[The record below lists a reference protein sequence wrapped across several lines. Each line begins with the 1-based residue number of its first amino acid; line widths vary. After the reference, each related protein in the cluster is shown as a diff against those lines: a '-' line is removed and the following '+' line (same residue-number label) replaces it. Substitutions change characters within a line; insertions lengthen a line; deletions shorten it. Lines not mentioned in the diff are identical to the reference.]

1 MRLIEAIRMA
11 FQMIRAQKL
20 KSFFSLIGVLIGVMF
35 LIAVWS
41 IVSGMNDYVEDRIA
55 NRLIGAN
62 SFQLRQRP
70 SITTG
75 NITREEWLSWR
86 RRPRVTVADA
96 EYVAARIQ
104 TPVRTAKFCQD
115 RVSIS
120 YGGKTAKDIDLI
132 GTEPEY
138 FNIRDYA
145 ITSGRAFT
153 VQEMRAARP
162 VLVIGDLLA
171 ERLFEGVDPIGKAVN
186 VGGIHYRVIG
196 VVEKQGTAFG
206 ISMDKFAIMPYTS
219 QGRRLI
225 CPINVL
231 DELLVKADN
240 PTSMVVAM
248 NEVEALMRGRRRL
261 KPDQENNFFLQTAE
275 GALEGWNKVSQY
287 LSIGLPLLVGI
298 SLVVGGIV
306 IMNIML
312 MSVTERSRE
321 IGIRKALGAKRSDIL
336 SQFLVEAATVSTI
349 GAAFGIVLG
358 ITLAMVVRALS
369 PLPAVVVPMSIALGV
384 SLGMLV
390 GIVAGVY
397 PAYRAAK
404 LDPIVALRAE

>member
-312 MSVTERSRE
+312 MSVTERTRE

-336 SQFLVEAATVSTI
+336 SQFLVEAATVSTV

-358 ITLAMVVRALS
+358 IALAMVVRALS

>member
-1 MRLIEAIRMA
+1 MRLLEAVRMA
-11 FQMIRAQKL
+11 LRMLWAQKL

-41 IVSGMNDYVEDRIA
+41 IVAGMNHYMEDRIA

-62 SFQLRQRP
+62 AFQLRQRP
-70 SITTG
+70 SFSIG

-86 RRPRVTVADA
+86 RRPRVSVADA
-96 EYVAARIQ
+96 QYVAARIE
-104 TPVRTAKFCQD
+104 TPVRTAMYCMD

-120 YGGKTAKDIDLI
+120 YGGKTARDIDLI

-138 FNIRDYA
+138 FNIRDYEIA
-145 ITSGRAFT
+145 SGRAFT

-162 VLVIGDLLA
+162 VLVVGDLLA
-171 ERLFEGVDPIGKAVN
+171 ERLFEGVDPLGKQVN
-186 VGGIHYRVIG
+186 VGGIQYRVIG
-196 VVEKQGTAFG
+196 IVEKQGTMFG
-206 ISMDKFAIMPYTS
+206 LSMDKFAIMPYTS

-240 PTSMVVAM
+240 PTSMLVAM

-261 KPDQENNFFLQTAE
+261 KPDQDNNFHLQTAE
-275 GALEGWNKVSQY
+275 GALEGWNRVSRY
-287 LSIGLPLLVGI
+287 LSLGLPLLVGI

-312 MSVTERSRE
+312 MSVTERTRE

-336 SQFLVEAATVSTI
+336 SQFLVEAATVSTV

-358 ITLAMVVRALS
+358 LTLAFVVRELS
-369 PLPAVVVPMSIALGV
+369 PLPAVVAPMSIGLGV
-384 SLGMLV
+384 TLGMFV

-397 PAYRAAK
+397 PAYRAAR
-404 LDPIVALRAE
+404 LDPIVALGAE

>member
-1 MRLIEAIRMA
+1 MRLLEAIRMA
-11 FQMIRAQKL
+11 LRMLWAQKL

-41 IVSGMNDYVEDRIA
+41 IVAGMNHYMEDRIA

-62 SFQLRQRP
+62 AFQLRQRP
-70 SITTG
+70 SFSTG

-86 RRPRVTVADA
+86 RRPRVSVADA
-96 EYVAARIQ
+96 QYVAARIE
-104 TPVRTAKFCQD
+104 TPVRTAMYCVD
-115 RVSIS
+115 RVDVS
-120 YGGKTAKDIDLI
+120 YGGKTARDIDLI

-138 FNIRDYA
+138 FNIRDYEIA
-145 ITSGRAFT
+145 TGRAFT

-171 ERLFEGVDPIGKAVN
+171 ERLFEGVDPLGKRVN
-186 VGGIHYRVIG
+186 VGGIQYRIIG
-196 VVEKQGTAFG
+196 IVEKQGTMFG
-206 ISMDKFAIMPYTS
+206 LSMDKFAIMPYTS

-240 PTSMVVAM
+240 STSMLVAM

-261 KPDQENNFFLQTAE
+261 KPDQDNNFHLQTAE
-275 GALEGWNKVSQY
+275 GALEGWNRISRY
-287 LSIGLPLLVGI
+287 LSLGLPLLVGI

-312 MSVTERSRE
+312 MSVTERTRE

-336 SQFLVEAATVSTI
+336 SQFLVEAATVSTV

-358 ITLAMVVRALS
+358 ITLAFVVRALS
-369 PLPAVVVPMSIALGV
+369 PLPAVVAPMSVALGV
-384 SLGMLV
+384 TLGMLV
-390 GIVAGVY
+390 GIAAGVY
-397 PAYRAAK
+397 PAYRAAR
-404 LDPIVALRAE
+404 LDPIVALGME

>member
-11 FQMIRAQKL
+11 FRMIRAQKL

-104 TPVRTAKFCQD
+104 TPVRTAKYCQD

-145 ITSGRAFT
+145 IASGRAFT

-171 ERLFEGVDPIGKAVN
+171 ERLFEGADPIGKAVS
-186 VGGIHYRVIG
+186 VGGIQYRVVG

-206 ISMDKFAIMPYTS
+206 LSMDKFAIMPYTS

-312 MSVTERSRE
+312 MSVTERTRE

-336 SQFLVEAATVSTI
+336 SQFLVEAATVSTV

-358 ITLAMVVRALS
+358 IALAMVVRALS

>member
-1 MRLIEAIRMA
+1 
-11 FQMIRAQKL
+11 
-20 KSFFSLIGVLIGVMF
+20 
-35 LIAVWS
+35 
-41 IVSGMNDYVEDRIA
+41 
-55 NRLIGAN
+55 
-62 SFQLRQRP
+62 
-70 SITTG
+70 
-75 NITREEWLSWR
+75 
-86 RRPRVTVADA
+86 
-96 EYVAARIQ
+96 
-104 TPVRTAKFCQD
+104 
-115 RVSIS
+115 
-120 YGGKTAKDIDLI
+120 
-132 GTEPEY
+132 
-138 FNIRDYA
+138 
-145 ITSGRAFT
+145 
-153 VQEMRAARP
+153 
-162 VLVIGDLLA
+162 
-171 ERLFEGVDPIGKAVN
+171 
-186 VGGIHYRVIG
+186 
-196 VVEKQGTAFG
+196 
-206 ISMDKFAIMPYTS
+206 MDKFAIMPYTS

-312 MSVTERSRE
+312 MSVTERTRE

>member
-11 FQMIRAQKL
+11 LRMLRAQKL

-62 SFQLRQRP
+62 AFQLRQRP
-70 SITTG
+70 SFSTG

-86 RRPRVTVADA
+86 RRPRISVADA
-96 EYVAARIQ
+96 QYVAARIE
-104 TPVRTAKFCQD
+104 TPVRTSMYCVD

-120 YGGKTAKDIDLI
+120 FGGKTAKDIDLI

-145 ITSGRAFT
+145 IASGRAFT

-171 ERLFEGVDPIGKAVN
+171 ERLFEGVDPLGKKVS
-186 VGGIHYRVIG
+186 VGGIQYRIIG
-196 VVEKQGTAFG
+196 VVEKQGSMLG
-206 ISMDKFAIMPYTS
+206 LSMDKFAIMPYTS

-225 CPINVL
+225 CPINIL
-231 DELLVKADN
+231 DELLVKAEN
-240 PTSMVVAM
+240 STSMMVAM

-261 KPDQENNFFLQTAE
+261 KPDQENNFHLQTAE
-275 GALEGWNKVSQY
+275 GALEGWNRIARY
-287 LSIGLPLLVGI
+287 LTIGLPLLVGI

-312 MSVTERSRE
+312 MSVTERTRE

-336 SQFLVEAATVSTI
+336 SQFLVEAATVSTV
-349 GAAFGIVLG
+349 GAAFGIILG
-358 ITLAMVVRALS
+358 LALAFVVRSLT
-369 PLPAVVVPMSIALGV
+369 PLPAVVAPFSIALGV
-384 SLGMLV
+384 TLGMLV

-397 PAYRAAK
+397 PAYRAAR

>member
-312 MSVTERSRE
+312 MSVTERTRE

>member
-115 RVSIS
+115 RVNIS

-171 ERLFEGVDPIGKAVN
+171 ERLFEGADPIGKAVN

-240 PTSMVVAM
+240 PASMVVAM

-312 MSVTERSRE
+312 MSVTERTRE

-336 SQFLVEAATVSTI
+336 SQFLVEAATVSTV

-369 PLPAVVVPMSIALGV
+369 PLPAVVVPMSIVLGV

-397 PAYRAAK
+397 PAYRAAR

>member
-1 MRLIEAIRMA
+1 MRLLEAIRMA
-11 FQMIRAQKL
+11 LRMLWAHKL

-41 IVSGMNDYVEDRIA
+41 IVSGMNDYMEDRIA

-62 SFQLRQRP
+62 AFQLRQRP
-70 SITTG
+70 SFSTG

-96 EYVAARIQ
+96 QYVALRIE
-104 TPVRTAKFCQD
+104 TPVRTALYCMD

-120 YGGKTAKDIDLI
+120 YGGKTAKEIDLI

-145 ITSGRAFT
+145 IAAGRAFT

-171 ERLFEGVDPIGKAVN
+171 DRLFEEIDPLGKLVK
-186 VGGIHYRVIG
+186 VGGIQYRVIG
-196 VVEKQGTAFG
+196 VVEKQGTMFG
-206 ISMDKFAIMPYTS
+206 LSMDKFAIMPYTS
-219 QGRRLI
+219 QARRLI

-240 PTSMVVAM
+240 PTSMLVAM

-261 KPDQENNFFLQTAE
+261 KPDQENNFHLQTAE
-275 GALEGWNKVSQY
+275 AALEGWNRISAY

-312 MSVTERSRE
+312 MSVTERTRE
-321 IGIRKALGAKRSDIL
+321 IGIRKAVGARRSDIL
-336 SQFLVEAATVSTI
+336 SQFLVEAATVSTV

-358 ITLAMVVRALS
+358 LALAFVVRELS
-369 PLPAVVVPMSIALGV
+369 PLPAVVAPMSIALGV
-384 SLGMLV
+384 TLGMFV

-397 PAYRAAK
+397 PAYLAAR
-404 LDPIVALRAE
+404 LDPIVALGME

>member
-1 MRLIEAIRMA
+1 MRLLEAIRMA
-11 FQMIRAQKL
+11 LRMLRAQKL

-41 IVSGMNDYVEDRIA
+41 IVAGMNHYMEDRIA

-62 SFQLRQRP
+62 AFQLRQRP
-70 SITTG
+70 SFSTG

-86 RRPRVTVADA
+86 RRPRVSVADA
-96 EYVAARIQ
+96 QYVAARIE
-104 TPVRTAKFCQD
+104 TPVRTSMYCVD
-115 RVSIS
+115 RVHIS
-120 YGGKTAKDIDLI
+120 YGGKTARDIDLI

-138 FNIRDYA
+138 FNIRDYEIA
-145 ITSGRAFT
+145 SGRAFT

-171 ERLFEGVDPIGKAVN
+171 ERLFEGVDPLRKLVN
-186 VGGIHYRVIG
+186 VGGIQYRVVG

-206 ISMDKFAIMPYTS
+206 LSMDKFAIMPYTS
-219 QGRRLI
+219 QARRLI

-240 PTSMVVAM
+240 PTNMLVAM

-261 KPDQENNFFLQTAE
+261 KPDQENNFHLQTAE
-275 GALEGWNKVSQY
+275 GALEGWNRVSQY

-312 MSVTERSRE
+312 MSVTERTRE
-321 IGIRKALGAKRSDIL
+321 IGIRKALGANRSDIL
-336 SQFLVEAATVSTI
+336 SQFLVEAATVSTV
-349 GAAFGIVLG
+349 GAALG
-358 ITLAMVVRALS
+358 IMLGLALAFVVRELS
-369 PLPAVVVPMSIALGV
+369 PLPAVVAPMSIALGV
-384 SLGMLV
+384 TLGILV

-397 PAYRAAK
+397 PAYRAAR
-404 LDPIVALRAE
+404 LDPIVALGAE